1 MPAVGSIKMLQKTEL
16 KTAVG
21 YARAIRAELEQAM
34 DDGACMHGHWDYS
47 LDMERACLACEFGD
61 DLSVAHVAYSRAIGQ
76 VRRERGEMLLEFLRH
91 DLECG
96 GSPAALWGR
105 VELWLNAYKE

>member
-1 MPAVGSIKMLQKTEL
+1 
-16 KTAVG
+16 
-21 YARAIRAELEQAM
+21 
-34 DDGACMHGHWDYS
+34 
-47 LDMERACLACEFGD
+47 
-61 DLSVAHVAYSRAIGQ
+61 LSVAHVAYSRAIGQ